1 MTIQETSQLMER
13 IKQHYQE
20 FIIDDY
26 KIEEWFKELSKYDYS
41 EVNNKLEQHLR
52 SEQYG
57 QNIPKL
63 YFLTKNLLTLEEKES
78 HSEHIVICP
87 ICRQRMKF
95 EGYNKH
101 FERCSSVEFLETQ
114 AKRFELKNFDK
125 NNLRRMTEVEF
136 DRIYDKVLQYIYR
149 NSNDEE
155 ERKRIEVIFKSK
167 TNPNLQVNINELI

>member
-26 KIEEWFKELSKYDYS
+26 KIDEWFKELSKYDYS
-41 EVNNKLEQHLR
+41 EVNNRLDQHLR

-63 YFLTKNLLTLEEKES
+63 FFLTKNLLTLEQKES
-78 HSEHIVICP
+78 HSEYIVICS

-95 EGYNKH
+95 QEYEKH
-101 FERCSSVEFLETQ
+101 FSRCSSIEFLEQQ
-114 AKRFELKNFDK
+114 AKKYELNNFNKDVFK
-125 NNLRRMTEVEF
+125 KMAQVEF
-136 DRIYDKVLQYIYR
+136 DRIYDKVLKYVYA
-149 NSNDEE
+149 NTKDENE
-155 ERKRIEVIFKSK
+155 KKRIEVIFKSK
-167 TNPNLQVNINELI
+167 TNPNIQVNIKELI